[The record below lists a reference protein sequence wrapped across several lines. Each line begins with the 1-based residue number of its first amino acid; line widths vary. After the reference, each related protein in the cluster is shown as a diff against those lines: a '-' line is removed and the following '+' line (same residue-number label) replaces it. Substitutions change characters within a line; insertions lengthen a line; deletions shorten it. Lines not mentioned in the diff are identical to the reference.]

1 MSNKIQ
7 LILSFDNVEE
17 LKSYIEDY
25 EAIELSKIK
34 KLFKKSNDKR
44 GSSTKYLHQQAKEY
58 QSQHPELSYKESL
71 QKIGEKIRENKNNN
85 NTPIQNNN

>member
-1 MSNKIQ
+1 MSSKIQ
-7 LILSFDNVEE
+7 LILSFDSIDDLRTYV
-17 LKSYIEDY
+17 EDY

-58 QSQHPELSYKESL
+58 QLEHPTLSYKACL
-71 QKIGEKIRENKNNN
+71 QKIGEQIREQKNKPVLETYSN
-85 NTPIQNNN
+85 